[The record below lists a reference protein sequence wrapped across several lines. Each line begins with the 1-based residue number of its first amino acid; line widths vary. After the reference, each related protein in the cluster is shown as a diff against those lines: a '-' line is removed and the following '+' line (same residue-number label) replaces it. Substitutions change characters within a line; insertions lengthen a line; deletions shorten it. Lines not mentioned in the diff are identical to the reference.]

1 MEAAMTEQLS
11 RSFED
16 QLVRAV
22 LCLLLFSA
30 GIVQLFFINEI
41 QKRLL
46 RLRQYLGQVY
56 ERHPILMRMFGPP
69 LKTIDLKGYTV
80 GKRIGGVVLIILSI
94 VFLISIFTPPGP
106 CDDDY
111 WSITRR
117 DPG

>member
-1 MEAAMTEQLS
+1 MEGAMTEQLS

-16 QLVRAV
+16 ELVRAV

-69 LKTIDLKGYTV
+69 LKTIDLKGYKV

-94 VFLISIFTPPGP
+94 VLLISIFKQPGP

-117 DPG
+117 DPC